1 MEIKG
6 KLKKFE
12 VAARLETDAYGASC
26 PSASIELTPQEL
38 ADQLTLPEIETVRA
52 FRCMMEVGDVP
63 QPEKEEKLCKC
74 VPPIYPHHKNKPPF
88 NSICLDCLLP
98 FGHTNFTPE
107 ELADQLK
114 PDLSK
119 IKLRTGDY
127 ILVKLRV
134 FEGQQAIV
142 ADWTRDYCITLRDII
157 AHFPQP
163 EKEEK
168 WCGCKEPIYCL
179 GCVEPICYKCRNPI
193 KPPEKKIEPIDQ
205 IDYGYSK
212 KATIEDCVIWIMQD
226 REKLKELIKII
237 NERI

>member
-63 QPEKEEKLCKC
+63 QPEKEEK
-74 VPPIYPHHKNKPPF
+74 
-88 NSICLDCLLP
+88 
-98 FGHTNFTPE
+98 
-107 ELADQLK
+107 
-114 PDLSK
+114 
-119 IKLRTGDY
+119 
-127 ILVKLRV
+127 
-134 FEGQQAIV
+134 
-142 ADWTRDYCITLRDII
+142 
-157 AHFPQP
+157 
-163 EKEEK
+163 

-226 REKLKELIKII
+226 GEKLKELIKII
-237 NERI
+237 NER